1 LDFQFILK
9 ELPFLIQGALITLE
23 LTVITL
29 VIGTFL
35 GIVLAFCKI
44 SNNIISNTFATIYIW
59 VFRGTP
65 LLLQLFFFY
74 YALPFIGSGITMTA
88 FTAAVI
94 ALSLNCA
101 AYMSEII
108 RGGILAIDKGQ
119 FEASKALGFTYFQT
133 MIKIILPQTFRV
145 IIPPVGNEFI
155 AMLKDTSLVS
165 SIAMTELMRT
175 TTNIS
180 SASFKYPEMYLSA
193 ACLYLLLTTIFT
205 SAFSVIEKKLSKY

>member
-1 LDFQFILK
+1 MNFQFILSR
-9 ELPFLIQGALITLE
+9 LPFLLQGTLLTLQ

-29 VIGTFL
+29 ILGTFL

-44 SNNIISNTFATIYIW
+44 SKNIVANTFSTIYIW
-59 VFRGTP
+59 IFRGTP
-65 LLLQLFFFY
+65 LLLQLAFFY
-74 YALPFIGSGITMTA
+74 SALPFIGSGIKLDA
-88 FTAAVI
+88 FQAAVI
-94 ALSLNCA
+94 GLSLNCA

-119 FEASKALGFTYFQT
+119 FEASKSLGFTYFQT
-133 MIKIILPQTFRV
+133 MTKIILPQTFRV

-155 AMLKDTSLVS
+155 SMLKDTSLVS

-175 TTNIS
+175 SSNIA
-180 SASFKYPEMYLSA
+180 SATFKYPEMYFSA

-205 SAFSVIEKKLSKY
+205 VAFSSIEKKLSRY

>member
-1 LDFQFILK
+1 MNFNFILR
-9 ELPFLIQGALITLE
+9 ELPFLLQGSIITIQ

-29 VIGTFL
+29 CLGTFL

-44 SNNIISNTFATIYIW
+44 STNPIVNTIATIYTWI
-59 VFRGTP
+59 FRGTP

-74 YALPFIGSGITMTA
+74 YALPGMGITMTA
-88 FTAAVI
+88 FTAAVLG
-94 ALSLNCA
+94 LSLNCG
-101 AYMSEII
+101 AYMAEII

-180 SASFKYPEMYLSA
+180 SATFKYPEMYFSA
-193 ACLYLLLTTIFT
+193 ACLYLLLTTLFT
-205 SAFSVIEKKLSKY
+205 TAFSIIEKKLSRYS

>member
-1 LDFQFILK
+1 LNFNFILK
-9 ELPFLIQGALITLE
+9 ELPFLLKGSVMTIQ

-29 VIGTFL
+29 FLGTFL
-35 GIVLAFCKI
+35 GILLAFCKI
-44 SNNIISNTFATIYIW
+44 SKNSVINTIATIYTWI
-59 VFRGTP
+59 FRGTP

-74 YALPFIGSGITMTA
+74 YALPGMGVTMSA
-88 FTAAVI
+88 FTAAVLG
-94 ALSLNCA
+94 LSLNCA
-101 AYMSEII
+101 AYMAEII

-133 MIKIILPQTFRV
+133 MTKIILPQTFRV

-180 SASFKYPEMYLSA
+180 SATFKYPEMYFSA
-193 ACLYLLLTTIFT
+193 ACLYLLLTTLFT
-205 SAFSVIEKKLSKY
+205 TAFSLIEKKLSRYS

>member
-1 LDFQFILK
+1 MNFNFIIK
-9 ELPFLIQGALITLE
+9 ELPFLLNGSIVTIQ

-29 VIGTFL
+29 FLGTFL

-44 SNNIISNTFATIYIW
+44 SKNKFISFIATFYTW
-59 VFRGTP
+59 LFRGTP

-74 YALPFIGSGITMTA
+74 SALPGFGITMTP
-88 FTAAVI
+88 FSAAVI

-101 AYMSEII
+101 AYMAEII
-108 RGGILAIDKGQ
+108 RGGIIAIDKGQ
-119 FEASKALGFTYFQT
+119 FEASKSLGFTHFQT

-165 SIAMTELMRT
+165 VIAMTELMRT
-175 TTNIS
+175 SSLIASTT
-180 SASFKYPEMYLSA
+180 FKYSEMYFSA
-193 ACLYLLLTTIFT
+193 ACLYLLLTTVFT
-205 SAFSVIEKKLSKY
+205 TAFAAIEKKLARYS

>member
-1 LDFQFILK
+1 MDFQFILN
-9 ELPFLIQGALITLE
+9 ELPFLAQGALVTLE
-23 LTVITL
+23 LTVSTL
-29 VIGTFL
+29 ILGTIL

-44 SNNIISNTFATIYIW
+44 SKNVVLTTFSTIYIW
-59 VFRGTP
+59 IFRGTP
-65 LLLQLFFFY
+65 LLLQLAFFY
-74 YALPFIGSGITMTA
+74 FALPFIGPGITMGK
-88 FTAAVI
+88 FTASVI

-133 MIKIILPQTFRV
+133 MRKIVLPQTFRI
-145 IIPPVGNEFI
+145 IIPSVGNEFI

-165 SIAMTELMRT
+165 SIALTELLRT

-180 SASFKYPEMYLSA
+180 SATFKYPEMYLSA

-205 SAFSVIEKKLSKY
+205 SAFSVIEKKLSRY

>member
-1 LDFQFILK
+1 MNFNFIIK
-9 ELPFLIQGALITLE
+9 ELPFLLNGSIVTIQ

-29 VIGTFL
+29 FLGTFL

-44 SNNIISNTFATIYIW
+44 SKNKFISFIATFYTW
-59 VFRGTP
+59 LFRGTP

-74 YALPFIGSGITMTA
+74 SALPGFGITMTP
-88 FTAAVI
+88 FSAAVI

-101 AYMSEII
+101 AYMAEII
-108 RGGILAIDKGQ
+108 RGGIIAIDKGQ
-119 FEASKALGFTYFQT
+119 FEASKSLGFTHFQT

-165 SIAMTELMRT
+165 VIAMTELMRT
-175 TTNIS
+175 SSLIASTT
-180 SASFKYPEMYLSA
+180 FKYSEMYFSA
-193 ACLYLLLTTIFT
+193 ACLYLLLTTVFT
-205 SAFSVIEKKLSKY
+205 TAFSVIEKKLARYS

>member
-1 LDFQFILK
+1 MNFNFIIK
-9 ELPFLIQGALITLE
+9 ELPFLLNGSIITIQ

-29 VIGTFL
+29 FLGTFL

-44 SNNIISNTFATIYIW
+44 SKNKFISFIATFYTW
-59 VFRGTP
+59 LFRGTP

-74 YALPFIGSGITMTA
+74 SALPGFGITMTP
-88 FTAAVI
+88 FSAAVI

-101 AYMSEII
+101 AYMAEII
-108 RGGILAIDKGQ
+108 RGGIIAIDKGQ
-119 FEASKALGFTYFQT
+119 FEASKSLGFTHFQT

-165 SIAMTELMRT
+165 VIAMTELMRT
-175 TTNIS
+175 SSLIASTT
-180 SASFKYPEMYLSA
+180 FKYSEMYFSA
-193 ACLYLLLTTIFT
+193 ACLYLLLTTVFT
-205 SAFSVIEKKLSKY
+205 TAFAAIEKKLARYS

>member
-1 LDFQFILK
+1 MNFNFILK
-9 ELPFLIQGALITLE
+9 ELPFLLKGSVITIQ

-29 VIGTFL
+29 ILGTFL

-44 SNNIISNTFATIYIW
+44 SKNSVVNTIATIYTW

-74 YALPFIGSGITMTA
+74 YALPGMGITMSA
-88 FTAAVI
+88 FTAAVLG
-94 ALSLNCA
+94 LSLNCG
-101 AYMSEII
+101 AYMAEII

-180 SASFKYPEMYLSA
+180 SATFKYPEMYLSA
-193 ACLYLLLTTIFT
+193 ACLYLLLTTLFT
-205 SAFSVIEKKLSKY
+205 TAFSIMEKKLSRYS

>member
-1 LDFQFILK
+1 MNFNFIIK
-9 ELPFLIQGALITLE
+9 ELPFLLNGSVVTIQ

-29 VIGTFL
+29 FLGTFL

-44 SNNIISNTFATIYIW
+44 SNNKFIAFIATFYTW
-59 VFRGTP
+59 LFRGTP

-74 YALPFIGSGITMTA
+74 SALPGFGITMTP
-88 FTAAVI
+88 FSAAVI

-101 AYMSEII
+101 AYMAEII

-119 FEASKALGFTYFQT
+119 FEASKSLGFTYFQT

-165 SIAMTELMRT
+165 VIAMTELMRT
-175 TTNIS
+175 SSLIASTT
-180 SASFKYPEMYLSA
+180 FKYTEMYFSA
-193 ACLYLLLTTIFT
+193 GCLYLLLTTVFT
-205 SAFSVIEKKLSKY
+205 TAFSAIEKKLARYS